1 MKRAAGKSRSG
12 RKSAKRAGTRT
23 PDIYQAIVA
32 NTKDPILVLDQE
44 NIIQFVNAAAE
55 NFLDQSSDYLLGQ
68 KFGYSF
74 NTSSPQ
80 EVNVVRS
87 GHDYRIAEIVAHEM
101 QGLDKRFYVINMR
114 DVTEH
119 MRSLERLRSLS
130 NVDPL
135 TGLLNRRGFIAAAQ
149 KQLSLAQ
156 RTKREMLLIFLDLDN
171 LKQINDSQGH
181 IEGDQGLIEA
191 ALILQKTFRQPDIL
205 CRYGGDEFSVLALE
219 AVGGSGDTIST
230 RLKNNIEEHNSRKR
244 EGKQISMS
252 LGIANFN
259 PEMPI
264 PIEELIERADLR
276 MYEDKRAKK
285 RM

>member
-1 MKRAAGKSRSG
+1 
-12 RKSAKRAGTRT
+12 
-23 PDIYQAIVA
+23 
-32 NTKDPILVLDQE
+32 
-44 NIIQFVNAAAE
+44 
-55 NFLDQSSDYLLGQ
+55 
-68 KFGYSF
+68 
-74 NTSSPQ
+74 
-80 EVNVVRS
+80 
-87 GHDYRIAEIVAHEM
+87 
-101 QGLDKRFYVINMR
+101 
-114 DVTEH
+114 
-119 MRSLERLRSLS
+119 
-130 NVDPL
+130 
-135 TGLLNRRGFIAAAQ
+135 
-149 KQLSLAQ
+149 
-156 RTKREMLLIFLDLDN
+156 MLLIFLDLDN

-276 MYEDKRAKK
+276 MYEDKRTKK

>member
-1 MKRAAGKSRSG
+1 MPSRKKTLKASRKKKAAKKTVPKRKASRKSVKRAAGKSRSG

-149 KQLSLAQ
+149 NS
-156 RTKREMLLIFLDLDN
+156 
-171 LKQINDSQGH
+171 
-181 IEGDQGLIEA
+181 
-191 ALILQKTFRQPDIL
+191 
-205 CRYGGDEFSVLALE
+205 SVWPN
-219 AVGGSGDTIST
+219 GPSG
-230 RLKNNIEEHNSRKR
+230 RC
-244 EGKQISMS
+244 
-252 LGIANFN
+252 F
-259 PEMPI
+259 
-264 PIEELIERADLR
+264 
-276 MYEDKRAKK
+276 
-285 RM
+285 